1 MSAVTT
7 IPAGKASHPGSSRA
21 GRGRGRSTPHRLLVL
36 ASDPADL
43 VTWAGGL
50 ICDSVRAGLIVQVC
64 LESFDDD
71 LALRILGVDA
81 FAMPDV
87 FDFEHWPDAIYFAS
101 DLYERNARVR
111 RLVVDAARR
120 HSADVAAWGGTQW
133 LGTASGL
140 DVTHRLS
147 SAARMFKQQAL
158 RAVGATMR
166 IAPIEPFHSGQRRTL
181 DAVPF
186 PCG

>member
-1 MSAVTT
+1 MSIVTT
-7 IPAGKASHPGSSRA
+7 IPTGKAGHSASSRS
-21 GRGRGRSTPHRLLVL
+21 GQGRGRSTPHRLLVL
-36 ASDPADL
+36 AVDAADL
-43 VTWAGGL
+43 VMSAGGL
-50 ICDSVRAGLIVQVC
+50 ICDSVRAGLVVQVC
-64 LESFDDD
+64 LESVDDE

-81 FAMPDV
+81 CALPDA
-87 FDFEHWPDAIYFAS
+87 FDFEHWPDAIYFDS
-101 DLYERNARVR
+101 ELYERNQGVR

-120 HSADVAAWGGTQW
+120 HSADVAAWGGAQW
-133 LGTASGL
+133 HGAASGL

-158 RAVGATMR
+158 RAVGATTH
-166 IAPIEPFHSGQRRTL
+166 IAAVEPFHSGQRRTV

>member
-1 MSAVTT
+1 
-7 IPAGKASHPGSSRA
+7 
-21 GRGRGRSTPHRLLVL
+21 VL

-43 VTWAGGL
+43 VMRAGGL
-50 ICDSVRAGLIVQVC
+50 ICDSVRAGLSVQVC

-81 FAMPDV
+81 CALPDV

-101 DLYERNARVR
+101 DLHERNARVR

-120 HSADVAAWGGTQW
+120 HSSDVAAWGGMQW

-158 RAVGATMR
+158 RAVGATTR
-166 IAPIEPFHSGQRRTL
+166 IAPVEPFHSGQRRTL

-186 PCG
+186 PSG